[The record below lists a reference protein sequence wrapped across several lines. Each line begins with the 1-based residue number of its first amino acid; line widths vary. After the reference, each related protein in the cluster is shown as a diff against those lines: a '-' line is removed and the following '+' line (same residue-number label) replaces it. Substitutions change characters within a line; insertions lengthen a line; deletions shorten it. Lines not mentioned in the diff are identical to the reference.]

1 MAVTDTS
8 DNQAAPSKQSA
19 PQAAAQQAAPT
30 PNFSAS
36 ARPQARNTTMNTSI
50 KSLMAF
56 KDPIANTPHSEAIS
70 QFQET
75 IKRAL
80 PATIDD
86 FVMTVIPVDGQSSQ
100 LNISSIVIAIQFG
113 QKGQVTPGSG
123 VAYHALLLAD
133 TLTQKD
139 RQDVVQINNQNVS
152 IIRPPSDAYDE
163 KFKAQIASIVAREF
177 RGVPADKIY
186 DADGEVIPAGF
197 EYKSDDQV
205 RSVMYNALKAAASI
219 LVTCTP
225 ETSQE
230 DFSLA
235 RASGRLTVNNR
246 VSIHQPHTVDP
257 VNQPVRSDIVIDFI
271 EVKNSE
277 TNREVLPSI
286 HSGEQTEKL
295 FVVNGYLD
303 LMWNPEDP
311 NIGNGVQFAFAPV
324 NQQPRTKMYQPRFV
338 ITRSDVENAGTLPVQ
353 LLQLASVL
361 ALTQN
366 HAWMAQLMPQKG
378 IKNPM
383 HNIGNIGYEALPYIQ
398 NQPGAPFDTLSDQF
412 GMQQLGALLQTYFYQ
427 DLWISMDIEECGPG
441 TWANSIFMAAAQ
453 GNARA
458 NQDLFAAADYLTGGI
473 FKTLYNGNGQAVISD
488 QNRIHLGHYLD
499 AKGQRRDI
507 RDVDTLAVLGSEGK
521 NNPENIRGW
530 TDSYQRADYPL
541 EQRLDFRMKLIRR
554 IVGDSIVV
562 TGYARRVTFE
572 NAFLNALL
580 QAIVKTNV
588 NLRAITPLQ
597 DGNVAARA
605 LPSFLQQATALNANG
620 GFRSAFGQTNQNG
633 FMNQGGFNR
642 WNG

>member
-1 MAVTDTS
+1 MAVHDTN
-8 DNQAAPSKQSA
+8 DGQAAAPKQSA
-19 PQAAAQQAAPT
+19 AQQSAPT
-30 PNFSAS
+30 PNFAPA
-36 ARPQARNTTMNTSI
+36 ARPQAQRNTNMSTNSI

-56 KDPIANTPHSEAIS
+56 KDPITNVPHAEAIS
-70 QFQET
+70 NFQET

-80 PATIDD
+80 PPTIDD
-86 FVMTVIPVDGQSSQ
+86 FVMTIISVDGQTNQ
-100 LNISSIVIAIQFG
+100 LNISSIIVAIQFG
-113 QKGQVTPGSG
+113 QKGQATPGSG

-133 TLTQKD
+133 TLVQKD
-139 RQDVVQINNQNVS
+139 RQDVVQINGQNVS
-152 IIRPPSDAYDE
+152 VIRPPSDAYDE
-163 KFKAQIASIVAREF
+163 KFKAQIAAIVAREF
-177 RGVPADKIY
+177 RGVSPDKIY

-205 RSVMYNALKAAASI
+205 RAVMYNALKAAAST

-225 ETSQE
+225 DTGAE

-235 RASGRLTVNNR
+235 RAGGRLTVNTR
-246 VSIHQPHTVDP
+246 VSIHQPHAVDP
-257 VNQPVRSDIVIDFI
+257 VGQPVRSDIVIDFI
-271 EVKNSE
+271 EVKNTE
-277 TNREVLPSI
+277 VNREVLPSI
-286 HSGEQTEKL
+286 HSGEQSEKL
-295 FVVNGYLD
+295 FTMNGFMD
-303 LMWNPEDP
+303 LMWNPEDS
-311 NIGNGVQFAFAPV
+311 NVGNGGQFAFAPL
-324 NQQPRTKMYQPRFV
+324 NQQPRTKLYQPRFV

-366 HAWMAQLMPQKG
+366 NAWMAQFMPQKG

-383 HNIGNIGYEALPYIQ
+383 HNIGNIGYEAIPALQ
-398 NQPGAPFDTLSDQF
+398 NQPGAPFNTLDDQF
-412 GMQQLGALLQTYFYQ
+412 SMQQLGALLQTYFHS

-441 TWANSIFMAAAQ
+441 TWANSIFMAGAQ
-453 GNARA
+453 GNSRA
-458 NQDLFAAADYLTGGI
+458 NQEIFAAADYLTGGI
-473 FKTLYNGNGQAVISD
+473 FKTIYNGNGQAVISD
-488 QNRIHLGHYLD
+488 QNRIHLGYYLD
-499 AKGQRRDI
+499 SKGQRRDL
-507 RDVDTLAVLGSEGK
+507 RDVDVLAVMGSEGK

-541 EQRLDFRMKLIRR
+541 EQRLDFRMKIIRR
-554 IVGDSIVV
+554 ILGDGVVV

-633 FMNQGGFNR
+633 FMNNGGFNR
-642 WNG
+642 WG